1 MRFHSV
7 ACIPLVLVVACG
19 GGGSPTTPEPGTA
32 FAAPV
37 HDAPA
42 ADEQL
47 DTLRPTLTV
56 RNVSTGGTG
65 ARTYEFQV
73 SDTSAF
79 TAATTSHVAGFAA
92 TVGVTGVAE
101 DPDGT
106 TSWTAASDLQP
117 ATRFYW
123 RARVVQGGTAGA
135 WSGPGTFRTRLVG
148 FNRAGELFDP
158 LFHGDTI
165 GTRSGSTTFL
175 ERGLQVNNPR
185 SWVRYQLASTL
196 RTGEI
201 SVEVEGLRPNSA
213 GQKSRI
219 FSMMDDA
226 QTLFQSPYLFNVQY
240 RGESGNPDNAISY
253 KVLMG
258 GEAYKY
264 EPTRS
269 QREAGIRS
277 LKPATTY
284 LWTARWGSTF
294 RLVIREGGATGTVIY
309 DRSEPTPGTYN
320 PSPHRVYLGA
330 NDADYESGSYAGAV
344 YRNLWVGSG
353 PRPATLGSALTPR

>member
-1 MRFHSV
+1 MNRHFALCV
-7 ACIPLVLVVACG
+7 PLVLVIACG
-19 GGGSPTTPEPGTA
+19 GGSSPTTPDPGATL
-32 FAAPV
+32 AAPV
-37 HDAPA
+37 LESPS

-56 RNVSTGGTG
+56 RNVTTSQPG
-65 ARTYEFQV
+65 ARTYEFQI

-79 TAATTSHVAGFAA
+79 TTATTSHIAGFAA
-92 TVGVTGVAE
+92 TIGTTGVAE
-101 DPDGT
+101 DADGT

-123 RARVVQGGTAGA
+123 RARVVQGGTAGD
-135 WSGPGTFRTRLVG
+135 WSNPGMFRTRLVG

-165 GTRSGSTTFL
+165 GTRSGSTSFV
-175 ERGLQVNNPR
+175 EGGLRVNNAN
-185 SWVRYQLASTL
+185 SWVRYTLASTL
-196 RTGEI
+196 TSGEI

-226 QTLFQSPYLFNVQY
+226 TTLFQSPFLFNVQY
-240 RGESGNPDNAISY
+240 RGVSGNPDNAISY

-258 GEAYKY
+258 SESRKY

-269 QREAGIRS
+269 ERQAGVRS
-277 LKPATTY
+277 LSPATTY

-294 RLVIREGGATGTVIY
+294 RLVIREGGASGSVVY
-309 DRSEPTPGTYN
+309 DKSHPTPGTYN

-330 NDADYESGSYAGAV
+330 NDAAYESGSYAGAV

-353 PRPATLGSALTPR
+353 PRPVTLGSALTRR